1 MTTTET
7 GTGSR
12 GETISDPSGALGR
25 SSHHDTAFFGHPRG
39 LGFLAGTELWERFSF
54 YAMQALLMLY
64 MTKYLLLTGNA
75 ANVVGLATYR
85 GALESLFGPM
95 TDLALAA
102 QTFGLYS
109 GLILV
114 TPLLGAWLGDRVLGR
129 TKTITIGA
137 LLMSA
142 GHLTM
147 ASEAAFLL
155 ALLLLIL
162 GGGCFIGNLAA
173 QIGSL
178 YEPEDTR
185 RTRAFGVYLMALNVG
200 AFLAPLVAGTMGE
213 RIGYHWGFGV
223 AGIGMLIGL
232 ATYLAGRRHMPPDLI
247 VRGQR
252 PPQLDRPQWVTVG
265 AIVLTLVPRVLLF
278 GAAQQAYGIMVIWAD
293 TAVDRRIGNFEMPV
307 TWILTADGIVT
318 ILGVLLAN
326 RVWDRLAKSGQ
337 EPSDV
342 VKIGIGGAAI
352 TAAFVI
358 VGLLASLPLVPLAG
372 WLGFYFVLGLSYAWI
387 DPPGKAIIGRYSPQ
401 SVTGMLFAFSALF
414 GAFGFFLLGYLGRF
428 YEPLGPSLY
437 FLLTA
442 VMPGS
447 AAVIILTLSGPI
459 LRMLGTAE
467 REGGAIPADA
477 LPLSGKPLTA
487 GS

>member
-7 GTGSR
+7 GTGLH
-12 GETISDPSGALGR
+12 GETISDPSGALHTQ
-25 SSHHDTAFFGHPRG
+25 SHGDTAFFGHPRG

-64 MTKYLLLTGNA
+64 MTKYLLLPENSA
-75 ANVVGLATYR
+75 QVVGLGVYR
-85 GALESLFGPM
+85 DVLEGVFGPM

-114 TPLLGAWLGDRVLGR
+114 TPLVGAWLGDRVLGR

-147 ASEAAFLL
+147 ASEKAFLL

-162 GGGCFIGNLAA
+162 GGGCFIGNLTA
-173 QIGSL
+173 QIGGL
-178 YEPEDTR
+178 YEPRDTR

-200 AFLAPLVAGTMGE
+200 AFLAPLIAGTMGE
-213 RIGYHWGFGV
+213 RIGFHWGFGA
-223 AGIGMLIGL
+223 AGVGMLIGL
-232 ATYLAGRRHMPPDLI
+232 ATYLSGRRHMPPDMV
-247 VRGQR
+247 VRGEN
-252 PPQLDRPQWVTVG
+252 PPKLDGPQWVTVG
-265 AIVLTLVPRVLLF
+265 AIILTLIPRVLLF

-293 TAVDRRIGNFEMPV
+293 TAVDRTVGSFEVPV
-307 TWILTADGIVT
+307 TWILTADGIIT

-326 RVWDRLAKSGQ
+326 RVWDRLAARGR
-337 EPSDV
+337 EPNDV
-342 VKIGIGGAAI
+342 VKIGIGGASIA
-352 TAAFVI
+352 TSFLV
-358 VGLLASLPLVPLAG
+358 VGLLANLQQVPLLG
-372 WLGFYFVLGLSYAWI
+372 WLAFYLVLGLSYAWM
-387 DPPGKAIIGRYSPQ
+387 DPPSKAIIGRYAPQ
-401 SVTGMLFAFSALF
+401 SVNGMMFAFSALF

-442 VMPGS
+442 AMPGL
-447 AAVIILTLSGPI
+447 AAIVLFTFSRPL
-459 LRMLGTAE
+459 LRLLEAAE
-467 REGGAIPADA
+467 RDDRDSTAGE
-477 LPLSGKPLTA
+477 PLTA
-487 GS
+487 AG

>member
-7 GTGSR
+7 GTGLH
-12 GETISDPSGALGR
+12 GETISDPSGTLHAG
-25 SSHHDTAFFGHPRG
+25 SHEDTAFFGHPRG

-64 MTKYLLLTGNA
+64 MTKYLLLPGNSA
-75 ANVVGLATYR
+75 KVVGLSTYR
-85 GALESLFGPM
+85 NVLEGVFGPM

-114 TPLLGAWLGDRVLGR
+114 TPLVGAWLGDRVLGR

-147 ASEAAFLL
+147 ASEKAFLL

-173 QIGSL
+173 QIGGL
-178 YEPEDTR
+178 YEPKDTR

-200 AFLAPLVAGTMGE
+200 AFMAPLIAGTMGE
-213 RIGYHWGFGV
+213 RIGFHWGFGA
-223 AGIGMLIGL
+223 AGVGMLIGL
-232 ATYLAGRRHMPPDLI
+232 ATYLSGRRHMPPDL
-247 VRGQR
+247 VARGQK
-252 PPQLDRPQWVTVG
+252 PLKLNGAQWVTVG
-265 AIVLTLVPRVLLF
+265 AIILTLIPRVLLF
-278 GAAQQAYGIMVIWAD
+278 GAAQQAYGIMVVWAD
-293 TAVDRRIGNFEMPV
+293 TAVDRTIGNFEVPV
-307 TWILTADGIVT
+307 TWILTADGIIT

-326 RVWDRLAKSGQ
+326 RVWDRLAARGR
-337 EPSDV
+337 EPNDV
-342 VKIGIGGAAI
+342 VKIGIGGASIA
-352 TAAFVI
+352 TSFLV
-358 VGLLASLPLVPLAG
+358 VGLLANLPQVPLVG
-372 WLGFYFVLGLSYAWI
+372 WLAFYLVLGLSYAWM
-387 DPPGKAIIGRYSPQ
+387 DPPSKAIIGRYAPQ
-401 SVTGMLFAFSALF
+401 SVNGMMFAFSALF

-442 VMPGS
+442 AMPGL
-447 AAVIILTLSGPI
+447 AAVVLITFARPI
-459 LRMLGTAE
+459 LRLLESAE
-467 REGGAIPADA
+467 RDDRDRGPAA
-477 LPLSGKPLTA
+477 EPLAAA
-487 GS
+487 G

>member
-7 GTGSR
+7 GTGLR
-12 GETISDPSGALGR
+12 GETISDPSGALNEVL
-25 SSHHDTAFFGHPRG
+25 HEDTAFFGHPRG

-64 MTKYLLLTGNA
+64 MTKYLLLPGIA
-75 ANVVGLATYR
+75 ANVVGLGTYR
-85 GALESLFGPM
+85 SVLERAFGPM

-114 TPLLGAWLGDRVLGR
+114 TPLVGAWLGDRVLGR

-147 ASEAAFLL
+147 ASESAFLL

-173 QIGSL
+173 QIGGL
-178 YEPEDTR
+178 YAPQDTR

-200 AFLAPLVAGTMGE
+200 AFMAPLIAGTMGE
-213 RIGYHWGFGV
+213 RMGFHWGFGA
-223 AGIGMLIGL
+223 AGVGMLIGL
-232 ATYLAGRRHMPPDLI
+232 ATYLSGRRHMPPDLI
-247 VRGQR
+247 ARGQKSPR
-252 PPQLDRPQWVTVG
+252 LDHAQWVTVG
-265 AIVLTLVPRVLLF
+265 AIILTLVPRILLF
-278 GAAQQAYGIMVIWAD
+278 GAVQQAYGIMVVWAD
-293 TAVDRRIGNFEMPV
+293 TAVNRRVGNFEMPV
-307 TWILTADGIVT
+307 TWILTADGLIT

-326 RVWDRLAKSGQ
+326 RIWDALAARGR

-342 VKIGIGGAAI
+342 VKIGISGVSI
-352 TAAFVI
+352 TVAFVI
-358 VGLLASLPLVPLAG
+358 IGLLANLPQVPLVG
-372 WLGFYFVLGLSYAWI
+372 WLAFYLVLGLSYAWM
-387 DPPGKAIIGRYSPQ
+387 DPPSKAIIGRYAPQ
-401 SVTGMLFAFSALF
+401 SVNGMMFAFSALF

-437 FLLTA
+437 YLLTA
-442 VMPGS
+442 VMPCI
-447 AAVIILTLSGPI
+447 AAVMMLAFARPI
-459 LRMLGTAE
+459 LRLLGTAE
-467 REGGAIPADA
+467 RKDGDRALPADP
-477 LPLSGKPLTA
+477 LPA
-487 GS
+487 GA

>member
-7 GTGSR
+7 GTGLH
-12 GETISDPSGALGR
+12 GETISDPSGALHTQ
-25 SSHHDTAFFGHPRG
+25 SHGDTAFFGHPRG
-39 LGFLAGTELWERFSF
+39 LGFLAGTEMWERFSF

-64 MTKYLLLTGNA
+64 MTKYLLLPENSA
-75 ANVVGLATYR
+75 QVVGLGVYR
-85 GALESLFGPM
+85 DVLEGVFGPM

-114 TPLLGAWLGDRVLGR
+114 TPLVGAWLGDRVLGR

-147 ASEAAFLL
+147 ASEKAFLL

-162 GGGCFIGNLAA
+162 GGGCFIGNLTA
-173 QIGSL
+173 QIGGL
-178 YEPEDTR
+178 YEPRDTR

-200 AFLAPLVAGTMGE
+200 AFLAPLIAGTMGE
-213 RIGYHWGFGV
+213 RIGFHWGFGA
-223 AGIGMLIGL
+223 AGVGMLIGL
-232 ATYLAGRRHMPPDLI
+232 ATYLSGRRHMPPDMV
-247 VRGQR
+247 VRGEN
-252 PPQLDRPQWVTVG
+252 PPKLDGPQWVTVG
-265 AIVLTLVPRVLLF
+265 AIILTLIPRVLLF

-293 TAVDRRIGNFEMPV
+293 TAVDRTVGSFEVPV
-307 TWILTADGIVT
+307 TWILTADGIIT

-326 RVWDRLAKSGQ
+326 RVWDRLAARGR
-337 EPSDV
+337 EPNDV
-342 VKIGIGGAAI
+342 VKIGIGGASIA
-352 TAAFVI
+352 TSFLV
-358 VGLLASLPLVPLAG
+358 VGLLANLQQVPLLG
-372 WLGFYFVLGLSYAWI
+372 WLAFYLVLGLSYAWM
-387 DPPGKAIIGRYSPQ
+387 DPPSKAIIGRYAPQ
-401 SVTGMLFAFSALF
+401 SVNGMMFAFSALF

-442 VMPGS
+442 AMPGL
-447 AAVIILTLSGPI
+447 AAIVLITFSRPL
-459 LRMLGTAE
+459 LRLLEAAE
-467 REGGAIPADA
+467 RDDRDR
-477 LPLSGKPLTA
+477 TA
-487 GS
+487 GEPPTAAG

>member
-7 GTGSR
+7 GTGPH
-12 GETISDPSGALGR
+12 GEMISNPLGAPHPTGQ
-25 SSHHDTAFFGHPRG
+25 DTAFFGHPRG
-39 LGFLAGTELWERFSF
+39 LGYLAGTELWERFSF
-54 YAMQALLMLY
+54 YAMQSLLMLY
-64 MTKYLLLTGNA
+64 MTKYLLLPGTSGK
-75 ANVVGLATYR
+75 VVGLGLYR
-85 GALESLFGPM
+85 DVLESVFGPM

-114 TPLLGAWLGDRVLGR
+114 TPLVGAWLGDRVLGR

-147 ASEAAFLL
+147 ASEKAFLL

-173 QIGSL
+173 QIGGL

-200 AFLAPLVAGTMGE
+200 AFMAPLVAGTMGE
-213 RIGYHWGFGV
+213 RIGFHWGFGA
-223 AGIGMLIGL
+223 AGVGMLIGL
-232 ATYLAGRRHMPPDLI
+232 ATYLSGRRHMPPDLI
-247 VRGQR
+247 ARGMK
-252 PPQLDRPQWVTVG
+252 PPKLDRTQWVTVG
-265 AIVLTLVPRVLLF
+265 AIILTLVPRVLLF
-278 GAAQQAYGIMVIWAD
+278 GAAQQAYGIMVVWAD
-293 TAVDRRIGNFEMPV
+293 TAVDRTIGNFEMPV
-307 TWILTADGIVT
+307 TWILTADGLIT

-326 RVWDRLAKSGQ
+326 RVWDRLSARGR
-337 EPSDV
+337 EPNDV
-342 VKIGIGGAAI
+342 IKIGIGGASIATSFLI
-352 TAAFVI
+352 I
-358 VGLLASLPLVPLAG
+358 GLLANLPRVPLVG
-372 WLGFYFVLGLSYAWI
+372 WLAFYLVLGLSYAWM
-387 DPPGKAIIGRYSPQ
+387 DPPSKAIIGRYAPQ
-401 SVTGMLFAFSALF
+401 SVNGMMFAFSALF

-442 VMPGS
+442 AMPGL
-447 AAVIILTLSGPI
+447 AAVVLIAFAQPI
-459 LRMLGTAE
+459 LRLLETAE
-467 REGGAIPADA
+467 RDVGIRARAEPLPAGA
-477 LPLSGKPLTA
+477 
-487 GS
+487 

>member
-7 GTGSR
+7 GTGLH
-12 GETISDPSGALGR
+12 GETISDPSGALHTQ
-25 SSHHDTAFFGHPRG
+25 SHGDTAFFGHPRG

-64 MTKYLLLTGNA
+64 MTKYLLLPENSA
-75 ANVVGLATYR
+75 QVVGLGVYR
-85 GALESLFGPM
+85 DVLEGVFGPM

-114 TPLLGAWLGDRVLGR
+114 TPLVGAWLGDRVLGR

-147 ASEAAFLL
+147 ASEKAFLL

-162 GGGCFIGNLAA
+162 GGGCFIGNLTA
-173 QIGSL
+173 QIGGL
-178 YEPEDTR
+178 YEPRDTR

-200 AFLAPLVAGTMGE
+200 AFLAPLIAGTMGE
-213 RIGYHWGFGV
+213 RIGFHWGFGA
-223 AGIGMLIGL
+223 AGVGMLIGL
-232 ATYLAGRRHMPPDLI
+232 ATYLSGRRHMPPDMV
-247 VRGQR
+247 VRGEN
-252 PPQLDRPQWVTVG
+252 PPKLDGPQWVTVG
-265 AIVLTLVPRVLLF
+265 AIILTLIPRVLLF

-293 TAVDRRIGNFEMPV
+293 TAVDRTVGNFEVPV
-307 TWILTADGIVT
+307 TWILTADGIIT

-326 RVWDRLAKSGQ
+326 RVWDRLAARGR
-337 EPSDV
+337 EPNDV
-342 VKIGIGGAAI
+342 VKIGIGGASIA
-352 TAAFVI
+352 TSFLV
-358 VGLLASLPLVPLAG
+358 VGLLANLQQVPLLG
-372 WLGFYFVLGLSYAWI
+372 WLAFYLVLGLSYAWM
-387 DPPGKAIIGRYSPQ
+387 DPPSKAIIGRYAPQ
-401 SVTGMLFAFSALF
+401 SVNGMMFAFSALF

-442 VMPGS
+442 AMPGL
-447 AAVIILTLSGPI
+447 AAIVLITFSRPL
-459 LRMLGTAE
+459 LRLLEAAE
-467 REGGAIPADA
+467 RDDRDRTAGE
-477 LPLSGKPLTA
+477 PLTA
-487 GS
+487 AG

>member
-7 GTGSR
+7 GTGLD
-12 GETISDPSGALGR
+12 GQTIADPSGAHRPRG
-25 SSHHDTAFFGHPRG
+25 SEDTAFFGHPRG
-39 LGFLAGTELWERFSF
+39 LGFLAGTEMWERFSF

-64 MTKYLLLTGNA
+64 MTKYLLLPGNIGK
-75 ANVVGLATYR
+75 VVGLGTYR
-85 GALESLFGPM
+85 SVLENMFGPM

-114 TPLLGAWLGDRVLGR
+114 TPLAGAYLGDRVLGR

-147 ASEAAFLL
+147 ASEQAFLL

-173 QIGSL
+173 QIGGL
-178 YEPEDTR
+178 YTPEDTR

-200 AFLAPLVAGTMGE
+200 AFMAPLVAGTMGE
-213 RIGYHWGFGV
+213 RIGFHWGFGA
-223 AGIGMLIGL
+223 AGVGMLIGL
-232 ATYLAGRRHMPPDLI
+232 ATYLAGRRHMPPDL
-247 VRGQR
+247 VARGQTPTR
-252 PPQLDRPQWVTVG
+252 LDRAQWVTVG
-265 AIVLTLVPRVLLF
+265 AIVLTLLPRILLF
-278 GAAQQAYGIMVIWAD
+278 GAAQQAYGIMVVWAD
-293 TAVDRRIGNFEMPV
+293 TAVDRTIGTFEVPV
-307 TWILTADGIVT
+307 TWILTADGLIT

-326 RVWDRLAKSGQ
+326 RIWDRLSARDR
-337 EPSDV
+337 EPNDV
-342 VKIGIGGAAI
+342 IKIGIGGASI
-352 TAAFVI
+352 TASFVI
-358 VGLLASLPLVPLAG
+358 VGLLANLEQVPIAG
-372 WLGFYFVLGLSYAWI
+372 WLAFYLVLGLSYAWM
-387 DPPGKAIIGRYSPQ
+387 DPPSKAIIGRYAPQ
-401 SVTGMLFAFSALF
+401 SVNGMMFAFSALA

-442 VMPGS
+442 IMPGI
-447 AAVIILTLSGPI
+447 AAVMMLGFSRPI
-459 LRMLGTAE
+459 RRLLGTAE
-467 REGGAIPADA
+467 RVADNAPDMPPAA
-477 LPLSGKPLTA
+477 HPV
-487 GS
+487 

>member
-7 GTGSR
+7 GTGLH
-12 GETISDPSGALGR
+12 GETIADPTGA
-25 SSHHDTAFFGHPRG
+25 HAVADTDTAFFGHPRG

-64 MTKYLLLTGNA
+64 MTKYLLLPDNA
-75 ANVVGLATYR
+75 QRVIGLGAYR
-85 GALESLFGPM
+85 SALEAVFGRM

-114 TPLLGAWLGDRVLGR
+114 TPLVGAWLGDRVFGR

-147 ASEAAFLL
+147 ASEQAFLL

-173 QIGSL
+173 QIGGL
-178 YEPEDTR
+178 YAPEDTR

-200 AFLAPLVAGTMGE
+200 AFMAPLVAGTMGE
-213 RIGYHWGFGV
+213 RIGFHWGFGA
-223 AGIGMLIGL
+223 AGVGMLIGL
-232 ATYLAGRRHMPPDLI
+232 GTYLAGRRHMPPDLI
-247 VRGQR
+247 ARGQK
-252 PPQLDRPQWVTVG
+252 PPRLDRAQWVTVG
-265 AIVLTLVPRVLLF
+265 AVILTLIPRILLF
-278 GAAQQAYGIMVIWAD
+278 GAAQQAYGIMVVWAD
-293 TAVDRRIGNFEMPV
+293 TAVDRTIGGFEVPV
-307 TWILTADGIVT
+307 TWILTADGLIT

-326 RVWDRLAKSGQ
+326 RVWDRLAARGR
-337 EPSDV
+337 EPNDV
-342 VKIGIGGAAI
+342 IKIGIGGASI

-358 VGLLASLPLVPLAG
+358 VGLLAGLPQVPLAG
-372 WLGFYFVLGLSYAWI
+372 WLGFYLVLGLSYAWM
-387 DPPGKAIIGRYSPQ
+387 DPPSKAIIGRYSPQ
-401 SVTGMLFAFSALF
+401 SVNGMMFAFSALF

-442 VMPGS
+442 TMPAV
-447 AAVIILTLSGPI
+447 AAITMLAFARPI
-459 LRMLGTAE
+459 LRLLGTAE
-467 REGGAIPADA
+467 REGRDDAAGLVAAPAT
-477 LPLSGKPLTA
+477 G
-487 GS
+487 